1 MEADNGKTGRP
12 PRQKEDSPLV
22 ADAHPNP
29 RQVEILLFLDLVGP
43 ADEGDLA
50 YGIQLEPADF
60 ARIPTGFRDIPREF
74 VVRRELETLSRM
86 GLVVGDGVAWELT
99 PRGRAVLRA
108 LDSGDH

>member
-1 MEADNGKTGRP
+1 MKADNGKTGRP
-12 PRQKEDSPLV
+12 PGQKEDSPLV

-50 YGIQLEPADF
+50 YGIQLDPADF
-60 ARIPTGFRDIPREF
+60 ARIPAGFRDIPREF

-86 GLVVGDGVAWELT
+86 GLVVGDSVAWELT
-99 PRGRAVLRA
+99 LRGRKIIQL
-108 LDSGDH
+108 LK